1 MLAGIASLGGRLPV
15 TWPKTA
21 WQEPIYYNHTN
32 TGRPSTK
39 ESFVGIDNIPVGA
52 WQSSLG
58 NTSHYLVADFLP
70 SIPVWVWVKL
80 Y

>member
-1 MLAGIASLGGRLPV
+1 MLAGIASPGGRLPV

-58 NTSHYLVADFLP
+58 NTSHYLDADFLP